1 MDAYSIT
8 DPETGK
14 LAVSGKEIRRISLNY
29 CREVLT
35 NNVAAGDSKQVVN
48 MKASMHTGRMM
59 QVQEGSFIPSKEG
72 FTRVIKKFKENDKR
86 N

>member
-1 MDAYSIT
+1 
-8 DPETGK
+8 
-14 LAVSGKEIRRISLNY
+14 
-29 CREVLT
+29 
-35 NNVAAGDSKQVVN
+35 

-86 N
+86 NYDFLIKTGSKFKEAVFRLCRRMIME